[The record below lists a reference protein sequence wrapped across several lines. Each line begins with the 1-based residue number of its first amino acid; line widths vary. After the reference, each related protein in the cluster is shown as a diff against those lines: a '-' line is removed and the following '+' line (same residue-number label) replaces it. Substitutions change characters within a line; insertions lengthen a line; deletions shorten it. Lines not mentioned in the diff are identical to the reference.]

1 MRFVWQFLA
10 VLVAY
15 AIGGIAVQAVKD
27 NDWLTLVVGLTSV
40 ALVVFVY
47 AWVVRRTERREALD
61 VALDGAAAKAG
72 WGR

>member
-61 VALDGAAAKAG
+61 VALDGAAAK
-72 WGR
+72 

>member
-15 AIGGIAVQAVKD
+15 AIGGMAIQAVQD
-27 NDWLTLVVGLTSV
+27 NDWLTLVVGLTAA

-47 AWVVRRTERREALD
+47 AWVVRRTERRQALD
-61 VALDGAAAKAG
+61 VAREDAVAKTG
-72 WGR
+72 WGC